1 MINQKKANLT
11 ESQTGTFFDLTQKRL
26 ELSDFKNNDKMVAYI
41 LDCNVHVVL

>member
-1 MINQKKANLT
+1 MINQEKANLT

-41 LDCNVHVVL
+41 CNVHVVL